1 MKLGGVS
8 SPPVRFAALSLFV
21 ALVFVGQSAPRAE
34 AKKPVRVAK
43 HGVRAKVSRKTLKIT
58 GNRRANTVVLRL
70 RRGKRKMLLVD
81 VRDDGSADFRFDRKA
96 FKRIS
101 ILGGAGDDSIEIDD
115 ANGVFTDSE
124 LTTIEGGP
132 GKDGIRGGAG
142 AETIKGGPDADTVD
156 GGGGVD
162 AVSLGDGDDVF
173 RSAPGDGSDV
183 VEGEAGGDRLVIDGS
198 EAAESFGLSAN
209 GARLRA
215 TRDAE
220 GAAVD
225 ANGIEAVDINPLG
238 AADAIAIA
246 PLGGT
251 AVGKVNV
258 DLALTLGGTSTDGLA
273 DSIVVN
279 GTGGDDTLTVAG
291 GTSGVNVAGV
301 VPSVSILHP
310 EASDGLTVSGQGGAD
325 AIDASALAA
334 GTVALTLDGGPQ
346 VDTMTG
352 SPGRDLVDGG
362 TEDDVASLGEGDDT
376 FRSSPGGGS
385 DLVEGGGGV
394 DRLLVDGSEAA
405 DSFFLSANGERLR
418 AVRDPGAAIDANG
431 IETAELHPLGGADT
445 IFPVSVVGTDV
456 TRTIVDLEGAPG
468 GGLDGQADSVFFN
481 ASEGNDVV
489 TLSGGASGV
498 NVSGVGTPLSV
509 THADPASDLLNV
521 NAMNGTDTVNA
532 AGLAAGGIGL
542 VIEGGP
548 LADVLIG
555 SGGGDLVDGGNG
567 EDLAFLGAGDDTFRW
582 KPGDGSDTV
591 EGQSGADRL
600 RFNGSNVNENVDVS
614 ANGGRVRFFRDV
626 ANITLDLNDIE
637 GLDLNVIGGA
647 DTVTVN
653 DLAGTDVT
661 EANVDL
667 ASSLGGSAGDG
678 QFDSVTVNASNGGDV
693 ASIGGGPSGV
703 SMSGLVPTVSVT
715 HGEAAPND
723 RLIVNLLAG
732 DDHIDASG
740 VAAGAVALFLN
751 GGDNNDSLTGGD
763 GDDTI
768 TGGNGDDVLIGGPG
782 LDSLD
787 GGPGTNTVI
796 Q

>member
-1 MKLGGVS
+1 VA
-8 SPPVRFAALSLFV
+8 RRATFAL
-21 ALVFVGQSAPRAE
+21 LVLLVTVGLTGTGARAKG
-34 AKKPVRVAK
+34 AKKHGRSVK
-43 HGVRAKVSRKTLKIT
+43 HGVRAKVSRNTLTIR

-70 RRGKRKMLLVD
+70 RRGKRRMLLVD
-81 VRDDGSADFRFDRKA
+81 VRDDGSADFTFNRKA

-101 ILGGAGDDSIEIDD
+101 ILGGAGDDSMEIDD

-132 GKDGIRGGAG
+132 GKDEIRGGAG
-142 AETIKGGPDADTVD
+142 AETIRGGPDADTVD

-173 RSAPGDGSDV
+173 RSGPGGGSDV

-220 GAAVD
+220 GAAID

-246 PLGGT
+246 PLAGT

-258 DLALTLGGTSTDGLA
+258 DLALTLGGTSTDGLP
-273 DSIVVN
+273 DSLVVN

-291 GTSGVNVAGV
+291 GASGVNVAGI

-310 EASDGLTVSGQGGAD
+310 EASDGLTVGGQGGAD
-325 AIDASALAA
+325 TIDASALAA

-346 VDTMTG
+346 VDTLMG

-362 TEDDVASLGEGDDT
+362 TEDDVATLGEGDDT

-394 DRLLVDGSEAA
+394 DRLLMDGSEAA

-418 AVRDPGAAIDANG
+418 AVRDPGSAIDAND

-445 IFPVSVVGTDV
+445 IFPASVVGTDV

-468 GGLDGQADSVFFN
+468 GGLDGQADSVLFN
-481 ASEGNDVV
+481 ASDGNDVV

-509 THADPASDLLNV
+509 THADPASDLLTV
-521 NAMNGTDTVNA
+521 NAMNGTDTVDA
-532 AGLAAGGIGL
+532 SGLAAGGIGL

-548 LADVLIG
+548 LADILIG
-555 SGGGDLVDGGNG
+555 SGGGDLVDGGGG
-567 EDLAFLGAGDDTFRW
+567 EDVALLGAGDDTLRW
-582 KPGDGSDTV
+582 GPGGGSDTV

-600 RFNGSNVNENVDVS
+600 RYNGSNVNENVDVS
-614 ANGGRVRFFRDV
+614 ANGGRVRFFRDI
-626 ANITLDLNDIE
+626 ANVTLDLNDIE

-647 DTVTVN
+647 DNVTVN

-703 SMSGLVPTVSVT
+703 SMSGLAPTVSVS
-715 HGEAAPND
+715 HGEAVND
-723 RLIVNLLAG
+723 RLTVNLLAG

-740 VAAGAVALFLN
+740 VAAGAVGLTLN
-751 GGDNNDSLTGGD
+751 GGDNNDSLTGGA
-763 GDDTI
+763 GDDAI

-782 LDSLD
+782 LDLLD
-787 GGPGTNTVI
+787 GGPGNNTIV